1 MYSFSDSLGF
11 LLFKKLFLIYV
22 LVVGAFTSY
31 EIYVQL
37 ELAEK
42 SLHKEFELIKKSY
55 NDNLGESVWNYDR
68 KRTKQIA
75 DEIIS
80 NANIEKIII
89 SQISGEVFLENKY
102 KIDKNSLEKQ
112 EDLKKIDFEVFNK
125 KNNKVAVL
133 SIYYDKNIIY
143 KMIEKNI
150 VLTVVIT
157 LFKFLFLFMFLI
169 YFIKKFIV
177 KPLRSLIEATK
188 HLDGRNRVFV
198 DEVLHKN
205 NKTELAQL
213 TNSFNYMALRI
224 NQSFDE
230 MTKLNVKLKQ
240 QKKEL
245 LQADKYKNHF
255 LANISHELKTP
266 LNPISLITAVMI
278 KNKDNSLNEDN
289 LNNIKIINKSAN
301 ELKILINDIL
311 DLTKI
316 ESKDIKLY
324 LKESNL
330 KKVFNTLVSI
340 YDSSANKKGLT
351 FKSDYRLKE
360 NLYVIDEQRFT
371 QVCRNLL
378 SNAIKFTSKGEVKFN
393 IFEDETN
400 IFVEVIDTG
409 IGISKKNQE
418 EIFTS
423 FKQLDGTT
431 TRKYSGVG
439 LGLAISKELVILQ
452 GGEIKIKSEEEKG
465 SCFLFNIKKSDKTKI
480 AKNENKEEKTED
492 TQILKLEKNKPKE
505 EKDISVFILNDN
517 PLLFFKV
524 GVALNK
530 EESMSL
536 INIKS
541 LKEFFKAH
549 DKRKREFL
557 IIHKVETNEELMKIK
572 KENNLI
578 IISIG
583 KCNNS
588 EVVDLILD
596 EPIDN
601 EYLIKYIK
609 NNI

>member
-169 YFIKKFIV
+169 YFIKKLIV

-245 LQADKYKNHF
+245 LQADKYKNYF

-378 SNAIKFTSKGEVKFN
+378 SNAVKFTSKGEVKFN

>member
-169 YFIKKFIV
+169 YFIKKLIV
-177 KPLRSLIEATK
+177 KSLRSLIEATK

-245 LQADKYKNHF
+245 LQADKYKNYF

>member
-31 EIYVQL
+31 EIYVKL

-55 NDNLGESVWNYDR
+55 SDNLGESVWNYDR
-68 KRTKQIA
+68 KRTKQIV

-80 NANIEKIII
+80 NENIEKIII
-89 SQISGEVFLENKY
+89 TQISGEVFLENKY

-125 KNNKVAVL
+125 KNKKVAVL

-157 LFKFLFLFMFLI
+157 LLKFLFLFIFLI
-169 YFIKKFIV
+169 YFIKKLIV

-245 LQADKYKNHF
+245 LQADKYKNYF

-324 LKESNL
+324 LKEANL

>member
-75 DEIIS
+75 DEIIN

-169 YFIKKFIV
+169 YFIKKLIV

-224 NQSFDE
+224 NQSFDD

-245 LQADKYKNHF
+245 LQADKYKNYF

>member
-1 MYSFSDSLGF
+1 
-11 LLFKKLFLIYV
+11 
-22 LVVGAFTSY
+22 
-31 EIYVQL
+31 
-37 ELAEK
+37 
-42 SLHKEFELIKKSY
+42 
-55 NDNLGESVWNYDR
+55 
-68 KRTKQIA
+68 
-75 DEIIS
+75 
-80 NANIEKIII
+80 
-89 SQISGEVFLENKY
+89 
-102 KIDKNSLEKQ
+102 
-112 EDLKKIDFEVFNK
+112 
-125 KNNKVAVL
+125 
-133 SIYYDKNIIY
+133 
-143 KMIEKNI
+143 
-150 VLTVVIT
+150 
-157 LFKFLFLFMFLI
+157 MFLI
-169 YFIKKFIV
+169 YFIKKLIV

-245 LQADKYKNHF
+245 LQADKYKNYF

-480 AKNENKEEKTED
+480 TKDENKKEKTED

>member
-11 LLFKKLFLIYV
+11 LLFKKLFFVYII
-22 LVVGAFTSY
+22 VVTAFTSY
-31 EIYVQL
+31 EIFMQF
-37 ELAEK
+37 ELAK
-42 SLHKEFELIKKSY
+42 KNLQKEFELIKKSY
-55 NDNLGESVWNYDR
+55 GDELGVSIWNYDR
-68 KRTKQIA
+68 KRTNQIA
-75 DEIIS
+75 EKITS
-80 NANIEKIII
+80 NTNIEKIKIR
-89 SQISGEVFLENKY
+89 QISGEVFLENRY
-102 KIDKNSLEKQ
+102 TIDKNSIENQ
-112 EDLKKIDFEVFNK
+112 ENLKSFDFEVFNN
-125 KNNKVAVL
+125 KNEKVATI

-143 KMIEKNI
+143 KTIEKNI
-150 VLTVVIT
+150 ILIVVIT
-157 LFKFLFLFMFLI
+157 ILKFLFLFVFLI
-169 YFIKKFIV
+169 YFIKKLIV
-177 KPLRSLIEATK
+177 KPLHNLIEATK

-213 TNSFNYMALRI
+213 TDSFNYMALRI

-245 LQADKYKNHF
+245 IQADKYKNFF

-266 LNPISLITAVMI
+266 LNPISLITAVML
-278 KNKDNSLNEDN
+278 KNKDNSLNENN

-316 ESKDIKLY
+316 ESKEIKLY

-330 KKVFNTLVSI
+330 KEVFNTLVSI
-340 YDSSANKKGLT
+340 YDTSANKKGLT
-351 FKSDYRLKE
+351 FKSDYKLKE
-360 NLYVIDEQRFT
+360 SLYVIDEQRFT

-378 SNAIKFTSKGEVKFN
+378 SNAVKFTSKGEVRFN
-393 IFEDETN
+393 IFEDEN
-400 IFVEVIDTG
+400 SIFVEVIDTG
-409 IGISKKNQE
+409 IGISKKNQD

-452 GGEIKIKSEEEKG
+452 GGEIKIESEEEKG
-465 SCFLFNIKKSDKTKI
+465 SCFLFSIKKSDRTKI
-480 AKNENKEEKTED
+480 TKDENKKEKTEE
-492 TQILKLEKNKPKE
+492 TQILKLEKDKPKE
-505 EKDISVFILNDN
+505 EKNISVFILNDN
-517 PLLFFKV
+517 PLLFFKL

-530 EESMSL
+530 EETISL

-549 DKRKREFL
+549 DKRKKEFL
-557 IIHKVETNEELMKIK
+557 IIHKVETNEELMKIDTK
-572 KENNLI
+572 NNLKI
-578 IISIG
+578 ICIG
-583 KCNNS
+583 KCNNTQR
-588 EVVDLILD
+588 VDLVLK

-609 NNI
+609 DNV

>member
-1 MYSFSDSLGF
+1 MGF

-55 NDNLGESVWNYDR
+55 SDNLGESVWNYDR

-80 NANIEKIII
+80 NTNIEKIII

-112 EDLKKIDFEVFNK
+112 EDLKKIDFEIFNK

-169 YFIKKFIV
+169 YFIKKLIV

-245 LQADKYKNHF
+245 LQADKYKNYF

>member
-55 NDNLGESVWNYDR
+55 SDNLGESVWNYDR

-80 NANIEKIII
+80 NTNIEKIII

-112 EDLKKIDFEVFNK
+112 EDLKKIDFEIFNK

-169 YFIKKFIV
+169 YFIKKLIV

-245 LQADKYKNHF
+245 LQADKYKNYF

>member
-11 LLFKKLFLIYV
+11 LLFKKLFFVYII
-22 LVVGAFTSY
+22 VVTAFTSY
-31 EIYVQL
+31 EIFMQF
-37 ELAEK
+37 ELAK
-42 SLHKEFELIKKSY
+42 KNLQKEFELIKKSY
-55 NDNLGESVWNYDR
+55 SDELGVSIWNYDR
-68 KRTKQIA
+68 KRTNQIA
-75 DEIIS
+75 EKITS
-80 NANIEKIII
+80 NTNIEKIKIR
-89 SQISGEVFLENKY
+89 QISGEVFLENRY
-102 KIDKNSLEKQ
+102 KIDKNSIENQ
-112 EDLKKIDFEVFNK
+112 ENLKSFDFDVFNN
-125 KNNKVAVL
+125 KNKKVATI

-169 YFIKKFIV
+169 YFIKKLIV

-245 LQADKYKNHF
+245 LQADKYKNYF

-480 AKNENKEEKTED
+480 TKDENKKEKTED

>member
-169 YFIKKFIV
+169 YFIKKLIV

-245 LQADKYKNHF
+245 LQADKYKNYF

>member
-42 SLHKEFELIKKSY
+42 SLHKEFEFIKKSY

-169 YFIKKFIV
+169 YFIKKLIV

-224 NQSFDE
+224 NQSFNE

-245 LQADKYKNHF
+245 LEADKYKNYF

-351 FKSDYRLKE
+351 LKSDYRLKE